1 MEYYPAGQMAAYA
14 VNRRMAGPGP
24 HGHTGHAH
32 TGHGHAGA
40 PLAHHAVG
48 HANGHT
54 QGHATQGIDD
64 QVISYVTDLQCGDDV
79 GDAARGSPNLWI
91 FQSPLF
97 FFLGGFLEH
106 RGTSNMQ
113 FFGGFKPSTS
123 GGFFEHL
130 KLAGNLPQMTLSNPH
145 LIRILIY
152 THR

>member
-1 MEYYPAGQMAAYA
+1 MPLSTVKLRLVGHKFVDLSGLLHGFYCEFTGQTCCLGHSPLVLGHSPLVNIIVRTSAPSPIIAMEYYPAGQMAAYA

-54 QGHATQGIDD
+54 HGHSTQGIDD

-79 GDAARGSPNLWI
+79 GDAARGSPNL
-91 FQSPLF
+91 
-97 FFLGGFLEH
+97 
-106 RGTSNMQ
+106 
-113 FFGGFKPSTS
+113 
-123 GGFFEHL
+123 
-130 KLAGNLPQMTLSNPH
+130 
-145 LIRILIY
+145 
-152 THR
+152 